1 MNEPND
7 PEALRRDRE
16 QARQEL
22 GETVA
27 ELTDKLD
34 VPARAKDKVHD
45 AADAAKDRVTD
56 AKYQT
61 LAAADQ
67 ARDKAD
73 QVQAVA
79 KAKADE
85 VQAVAKAKADQVQAV
100 AKEKTRHAAEKV
112 ESSVP
117 EPVTER
123 SKQAA
128 EVARRNPIP
137 VAAAAISAT
146 ALVWW
151 LARRRRS

>member
-56 AKYQT
+56 AKYQA

-67 ARDKAD
+67 ARDKA
-73 QVQAVA
+73 
-79 KAKADE
+79 E
-85 VQAVAKAKADQVQAV
+85 QVQAV

-123 SKQAA
+123 GKQAA

-146 ALVWW
+146 ALIWW
-151 LARRRRS
+151 LARRWRS

>member
-1 MNEPND
+1 MNEPNG

-27 ELTDKLD
+27 ESTDNPD
-34 VPARAKDKVHD
+34 VPAPAEDKVPD
-45 AADAAKDRVTD
+45 TAEDRVTD
-56 AKYQT
+56 AKYEV

-67 ARDKAD
+67 VRDKAE
-73 QVQAVA
+73 QVRALA
-79 KAKADE
+79 EK
-85 VQAVAKAKADQVQAV
+85 
-100 AKEKTRHAAEKV
+100 KTRHAAEKV

-123 SKQAA
+123 GKQAA
-128 EVARRNPIP
+128 EVARRNPVP

-146 ALVWW
+146 ALIWW

>member
-27 ELTDKLD
+27 ESTDNPD
-34 VPARAKDKVHD
+34 VPAPAEDKVPD
-45 AADAAKDRVTD
+45 TAEDRVTD
-56 AKYQT
+56 AKYEV

-67 ARDKAD
+67 VRDKAE
-73 QVQAVA
+73 QVRATTEAKVEQVRAVA
-79 KAKADE
+79 E
-85 VQAVAKAKADQVQAV
+85 
-100 AKEKTRHAAEKV
+100 EKTRHAAEKV

-123 SKQAA
+123 GKQAA
-128 EVARRNPIP
+128 EVARRNPVP

-146 ALVWW
+146 ALIWW

>member
-27 ELTDKLD
+27 ESTDNPD
-34 VPARAKDKVHD
+34 VPAPAEDKVPD
-45 AADAAKDRVTD
+45 TAEDRVTD
-56 AKYQT
+56 AKYEV
-61 LAAADQ
+61 LAAADEV
-67 ARDKAD
+67 RDKAEQVRATTEAKVD
-73 QVQAVA
+73 QVRAVA
-79 KAKADE
+79 E
-85 VQAVAKAKADQVQAV
+85 
-100 AKEKTRHAAEKV
+100 EKTRHAAEKV

-123 SKQAA
+123 GKQAA
-128 EVARRNPIP
+128 EVARRNPVP

-146 ALVWW
+146 ALIWW

>member
-7 PEALRRDRE
+7 PEALRRDRD

-56 AKYQT
+56 AKYQA

-67 ARDKAD
+67 ARDKAE
-73 QVQAVA
+73 QVQATT
-79 KAKADE
+79 
-85 VQAVAKAKADQVQAV
+85 KAKADQVQAV

-117 EPVTER
+117 EPLTER
-123 SKQAA
+123 GKQAS

-146 ALVWW
+146 GLIWW

>member
-7 PEALRRDRE
+7 PEALRRDHE

-27 ELTDKLD
+27 ESTDNPD
-34 VPARAKDKVHD
+34 VPARAEDKVPD
-45 AADAAKDRVTD
+45 TAEDRVTD
-56 AKYQT
+56 AKYEV

-67 ARDKAD
+67 VRDKAE
-73 QVQAVA
+73 QVRATTEAKVEQVRAVA
-79 KAKADE
+79 E
-85 VQAVAKAKADQVQAV
+85 
-100 AKEKTRHAAEKV
+100 EKTRHAAEKV

-123 SKQAA
+123 GKQAA
-128 EVARRNPIP
+128 EVARRNPVP
-137 VAAAAISAT
+137 VAAAAISGT
-146 ALVWW
+146 ALIWW

>member
-7 PEALRRDRE
+7 PEALRRDRD

-27 ELTDKLD
+27 ELTGKLD

-56 AKYQT
+56 AKYQA

-67 ARDKAD
+67 ARDKAE
-73 QVQAVA
+73 QVQATT
-79 KAKADE
+79 KAKT
-85 VQAVAKAKADQVQAV
+85 DQVQAV
-100 AKEKTRHAAEKV
+100 AKEKTRHAAERV

-123 SKQAA
+123 GRQAA

-146 ALVWW
+146 ALIWW